1 MARKNIPLKDKE
13 LIKQRLAQGQ
23 SHSEAIK
30 GTVVQSAKTAGNIK
44 KRELPDI
51 TRMRK
56 KYLKLIEKKADK
68 KQRAKL
74 WAEMTVANKIHGTND
89 NFIEIPDWANREK
102 ALKYIDQLAGL
113 HEESKE
119 AGDQYNQFNFYNIPP
134 EELKEYQKRAL
145 KAIEGNL
152 EEVIRGE

>member
-1 MARKNIPLKDKE
+1 
-13 LIKQRLAQGQ
+13 
-23 SHSEAIK
+23 
-30 GTVVQSAKTAGNIK
+30 
-44 KRELPDI
+44 
-51 TRMRK
+51 MRK